1 MSVSDKTNRI
11 MVYIPETY
19 KDMYLELSCKHKK
32 KQFLAHL
39 PTLIMRVVGDDINCV
54 LDRKCPCECSDK
66 YEHFKLRK
74 TDLSE
79 WLNNNQQFYKVIG

>member
-1 MSVSDKTNRI
+1 MSVSNKKEL
-11 MVYIPETY
+11 MVFIPETY
-19 KDMYLELSCKHKK
+19 KDMYLGLCKHKK
-32 KQFLAHL
+32 KQFLAHS
-39 PTLIMRVVGDDINCV
+39 PTLIMRVVDDDINCV